1 VFAAADV
8 EFMGHRVDQHGVW
21 QLQRHMQAIIEF
33 PPPQDVKQ
41 LQQFLGMVN
50 FYRPFLPGIA
60 RTNALRRGRK
70 TLEWPPAAAAAFEAA
85 NSALAAAVPLVH
97 PAPNAVLSLARDA
110 SDAHVGGVLQQLAR
124 ELAAAGGFYSKK
136 LSGVGHQILHLRQ
149 GAAAHI
155 QRSQALQIPTG
166 REKISPAHSP
176 QTTGHIPVPHHA
188 ALDGPL
194 TAATILHRRVYICA
208 AEAAFLATQQ
218 RSAIT

>member
-1 VFAAADV
+1 
-8 EFMGHRVDQHGVW
+8 
-21 QLQRHMQAIIEF
+21 
-33 PPPQDVKQ
+33 
-41 LQQFLGMVN
+41 MVN
-50 FYRPFLPGIA
+50 FYKRFLPGIA
-60 RTNALRRGRK
+60 RTLQPLTNALRRGRK

-97 PAPNAVLSLARDA
+97 PAPNAILSLATDA

-166 REKISPAHSP
+166 RATISPAHRP
-176 QTTGHIPVPHHA
+176 QTTGHIPVQHHA
-188 ALDGPL
+188 ALDGSP
-194 TAATILHRRVYICA
+194 TATTILCRRVYICA
-208 AEAAFLATQQ
+208 TEAAFLATQQ
-218 RSAIT
+218 R